1 MDVYHRRQM
10 AQSQRPFTAVV
21 MANVR
26 QQQMERIAY
35 AIMDL
40 RDRIANTV
48 SDRHKH
54 MDWFSLHRLC
64 YTYFIICV
72 YLSFF
77 LFRFE

>member
-54 MDWFSLHRLC
+54 MDWFSLHRLYVFYHLC
-64 YTYFIICV
+64 
-72 YLSFF
+72 LSFIF
-77 LFRFE
+77 LV